1 MSTQPLFVR
10 QTWYLNRTVKPDSGQ
25 SLPLWFPFTRAYW
38 LPGSI
43 HHHVG
48 DSDLF
53 EEENHSSVPFE
64 VVDRRSGE
72 GDDIV
77 IRNLRKTFGKK
88 HAVDGLSLTMY
99 TGHVTALLGHNG
111 MLLSR

>member
-1 MSTQPLFVR
+1 METHLAFVW
-10 QTWYLNRTVKPDSGQ
+10 QAWYLNRTIKVDHGQ
-25 SLPLWFPFTRAYW
+25 SLLLWFPFTRAYW
-38 LPGSI
+38 FPKSV
-43 HHHVG
+43 HHYPC
-48 DSDLF
+48 DSGML

>member
-1 MSTQPLFVR
+1 ML
-10 QTWYLNRTVKPDSGQ
+10 
-25 SLPLWFPFTRAYW
+25 
-38 LPGSI
+38 
-43 HHHVG
+43 
-48 DSDLF
+48 